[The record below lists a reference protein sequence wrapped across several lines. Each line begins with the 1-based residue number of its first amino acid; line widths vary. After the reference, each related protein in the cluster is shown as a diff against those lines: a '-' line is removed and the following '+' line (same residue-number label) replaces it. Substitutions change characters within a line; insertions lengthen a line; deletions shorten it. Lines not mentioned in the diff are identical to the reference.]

1 MHNVFGASN
10 KKKIIIKLSQ
20 RIIVLYRDNVHMQS
34 VREAL
39 EIKFRTKWRSLPLI
53 VAACLPDYRP
63 RPLQTSAALF
73 GR

>member
-10 KKKIIIKLSQ
+10 KKKKLNFHNTSLCCTATM
-20 RIIVLYRDNVHMQS
+20 RTMQS